1 VKNWMIM
8 PLEEVIKAAF
18 YDPSGP
24 LAQQMLT
31 VPEDEKEAQLQLQ
44 HRQQ

>member
-1 VKNWMIM
+1 M